1 MVSVV
6 TTGVPHT
13 HTFHKFTLH
22 LLDFTEDLHL
32 YLFSLAR
39 KKPKENFY
47 FYQKMVKVENSMQYL
62 VCS

>member
-6 TTGVPHT
+6 TTGVPL
-13 HTFHKFTLH
+13 TFHKITLH

-32 YLFSLAR
+32 YLFSLAE
-39 KKPKENFY
+39 KKPRENFY
-47 FYQKMVKVENSMQYL
+47 FYQKMVKVENSMQHL